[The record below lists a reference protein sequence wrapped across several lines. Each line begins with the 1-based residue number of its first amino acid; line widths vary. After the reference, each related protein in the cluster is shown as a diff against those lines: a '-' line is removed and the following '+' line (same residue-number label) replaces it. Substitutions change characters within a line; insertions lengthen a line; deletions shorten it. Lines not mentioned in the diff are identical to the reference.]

1 MTIWTSN
8 ARIRKDIW
16 HNLYGEVTTFAKSL
30 HSSDFANVVLNSY
43 NRAKQ
48 AKRPVL
54 WDFPQDRPLNSSIYD
69 MEESSISSS
78 LLTETS

>member
-1 MTIWTSN
+1 MSK
-8 ARIRKDIW
+8 RK
-16 HNLYGEVTTFAKSL
+16 L

-54 WDFPQDRPLNSSIYD
+54 WDFPKDRPLNSSIYD